1 MNLKKANL
9 KELKKTLQ
17 NLPWATAML
26 DNDVNTNLI
35 NWEDLFWTAVNEFV
49 PQRRI
54 NDKFTP
60 PWIEKEVKVL
70 CRRKDRASRKALQT
84 KDSRDL
90 NHFKSLRR
98 SCKSL
103 ICSKYNAYLRQLA
116 DNIQDNPKKFWSF
129 YSVKTKT
136 RKLPSA
142 IKKDV
147 NSNSLVTDTCT
158 LEKANLFN
166 NYFNSVFSKPCK
178 EPVPPGLY
186 PIVPPLRKLSNV
198 VISMKEVESIL
209 TNLNPSKSPGPD
221 SLTSRLLKE
230 VASEISCPITD
241 IFNKS
246 LNSRIF
252 PTKWKD
258 SNLTPVFKSGQK
270 DVVTN

>member
-1 MNLKKANL
+1 MVITSLL
-9 KELKKTLQ
+9 
-17 NLPWATAML
+17 MSS
-26 DNDVNTNLI
+26 LI

-49 PQRRI
+49 PQKSI

-60 PWIEKEVKVL
+60 PWIDKEAKVL
-70 CRRKDRASRKALQT
+70 CRRKDRASRKALRT

-103 ICSKYNAYLRQLA
+103 IRSKYNAYLRQLA

-136 RKLPSA
+136 RKLPLA

-147 NSNSLVTDTCT
+147 NSNSLVTDT

-186 PIVPPLRKLSNV
+186 PLVPCLGEFSNV
-198 VISMKEVESIL
+198 VISMK
-209 TNLNPSKSPGPD
+209 K
-221 SLTSRLLKE
+221 LK
-230 VASEISCPITD
+230 VS
-241 IFNKS
+241 
-246 LNSRIF
+246 
-252 PTKWKD
+252 
-258 SNLTPVFKSGQK
+258 
-270 DVVTN
+270 